1 MYAMKEVSYSR
12 VLQARAEVSRQ
23 AASLSKEG
31 YLKVGTLDFGGA
43 YSVVMRHRANGNRI
57 IITQH
62 DNYCDLKKNGKL
74 IKQIVLWYDVLI

>member
-12 VLQARAEVSRQ
+12 LLLAKAEVNRQ

-31 YLKVGTLDFGGA
+31 YIQVGTLDFGGA

-74 IKQIVLWYDVLI
+74 IKQIVL

>member
-1 MYAMKEVSYSR
+1 MWSMKEASYSQ
-12 VLQARAEVSRQ
+12 VLQAKAEVNRQ
-23 AASLSKEG
+23 TASLSKEG

-57 IITQH
+57 VITQH

-74 IKQIVLWYDVLI
+74 IKQIVL

>member
-1 MYAMKEVSYSR
+1 MWSMKEASCSQ
-12 VLQARAEVSRQ
+12 VLQAKAEVNRQ

-31 YLKVGTLDFGGA
+31 YFKVGTLDFGGA

-57 IITQH
+57 VITQH

-74 IKQIVLWYDVLI
+74 IKQIVL

>member
-1 MYAMKEVSYSR
+1 MYVMKKVSFSQ
-12 VLQARAEVSRQ
+12 VLQAKAEVNRQ

-31 YLKVGTLDFGGA
+31 YRQVGTLDFGGV
-43 YSVVMRHRANGNRI
+43 YSIVMRHRANGNRI

-74 IKQIVLWYDVLI
+74 IKQIVL